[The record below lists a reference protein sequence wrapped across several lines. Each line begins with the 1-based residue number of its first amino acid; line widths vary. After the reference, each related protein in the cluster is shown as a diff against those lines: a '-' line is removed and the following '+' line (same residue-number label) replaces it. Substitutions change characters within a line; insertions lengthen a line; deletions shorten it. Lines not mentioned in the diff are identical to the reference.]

1 MFEPSDIHPGAVL
14 RDFYLTP
21 AKLTPA
27 ALAWRID
34 VPAELIEEIIAQR
47 ALIEPHIA
55 ERFGAVLAAPASFWL
70 ELSARRALWEAR
82 TIAHGILRRSADH
95 KFHH

>member
-1 MFEPSDIHPGAVL
+1 MLEPSDIHPGAVL

-21 AKLTPA
+21 EKLTPA

-34 VPAELIEEIIAQR
+34 VPAELIEEIIAGR
-47 ALIEPHIA
+47 ALIEPEIA
-55 ERFGAVLAAPASFWL
+55 EGLGAVLAAPASFWL

-82 TIAHGILRRSADH
+82 TISQRILRRCADDT
-95 KFHH
+95 FHH